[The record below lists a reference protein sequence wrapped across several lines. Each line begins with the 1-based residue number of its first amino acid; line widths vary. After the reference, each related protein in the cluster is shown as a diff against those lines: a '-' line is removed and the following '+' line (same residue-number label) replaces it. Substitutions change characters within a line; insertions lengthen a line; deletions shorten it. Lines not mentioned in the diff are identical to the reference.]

1 MMDSYE
7 LLEILKIH
15 YPIKEPYWWSGAGSF
30 DIVVGAVLTQQ
41 TKWENVDLSL
51 QNLQKEDLLDVENL
65 AVSNELI
72 LQELIRPSGFYR
84 KKAKVLK
91 TLCENI
97 VNDFGDFENFAHEVS
112 REWLLAQKGIG
123 FESADSI
130 LNYACKR
137 DIFVVD
143 SYTNRLLNH
152 LGYEFETYDELQ
164 EWIMSGLDDRVYKFY
179 AKQMSISQIYARFH
193 GKIVEFC
200 KEHLRGKRLSDE
212 GRTILGI

>member
-1 MMDSYE
+1 MDSFE
-7 LLEILKIH
+7 LLKILKSH
-15 YPIKEPYWWSGAGSF
+15 YSIKEPYWWVGSGSF
-30 DIVVGAVLTQQ
+30 EVVVGAVLTQQ
-41 TKWENVDLSL
+41 SKWENVELSL
-51 QNLQKEDLLDVENL
+51 KKLKEKDLLHVENL
-65 AVSNELI
+65 ASCDEFL

-91 TLCENI
+91 ALCENI
-97 VNDFGDFENFAHEVS
+97 VQDFVDFENFAYEVS
-112 REWLLAQKGIG
+112 REWLLSQKGIG

-152 LGYEFETYDELQ
+152 FGYEFESYDELQ
-164 EWIMSGLDDRVYKFY
+164 DWIIGGLDDRVYKLY
-179 AKQMSISQIYARFH
+179 VHEMALSQIYARFH

-200 KEHLRGKRLSDE
+200 KEHLRGKSLSEE
-212 GRTILGI
+212 GKAILGI